1 MVYTEIVT
9 GMEFF
14 CAVLQVGG
22 WVVSA
27 ICRGQPIRAPSLDE
41 AEVYAA
47 VMGLNKMLHVQE
59 LFAWIGEPMALRL
72 RMESSPT
79 RSVLLPSWGRS
90 RSTFQSES
98 FVGSGP
104 DTLGTC
110 CWSRDVSEHT
120 T

>member
-1 MVYTEIVT
+1 MVYTGIVT

-22 WVVSA
+22 CVVSA

-59 LFAWIGEPMALRL
+59 LFAWIGEPIKARL
-72 RMESSPT
+72 RMESSPG
-79 RSVLLPSWGRS
+79 RSVLLPSWRRS
-90 RSTFQSES
+90 RSAFQSES
-98 FVGSGP
+98 FAGSGP

-110 CWSRDVSEHT
+110 CGRERVSEHT